1 MTCRLEIPKLSRY
14 FRSFLLA
21 YFVAKAKRLEY
32 VCMVKIV
39 DRSLGKIA
47 EQLFLTN
54 QQLFLARLIC
64 YFSQTNQLF

>member
-32 VCMVKIV
+32 VCMVSTAFRVWTMLYGFRI
-39 DRSLGKIA
+39 SLLGIGRMK
-47 EQLFLTN
+47 
-54 QQLFLARLIC
+54 
-64 YFSQTNQLF
+64 